1 MRSSI
6 GMLALI
12 GFSSC
17 AVLPVAQVPTASA
30 VQSKAVVFDID
41 GTLTPDVMDIF
52 GVRPDAAQVVQA
64 FAANGY
70 KIVYLSA
77 RVKAFQGNL
86 PGWLKNNGFPDGAI
100 HVQRPKRMKKITP
113 SSRRGSYANIR
124 HEAGH
129 SNTPTEIRRSILLP
143 TPMSRFRR
151 NACSHCSAPAR
162 HHANQALGRNA
173 SKGGLGTSN
182 QFSDR
187 WPARLSNLLP

>member
-100 HVQRPKRMKKITP
+100 HVQETEEDEKDHAQFKTRKLREYQA
-113 SSRRGSYANIR
+113 RGWTLEYAYGDSTVDFVAYANVEIPKER
-124 HEAGH
+124 VFALQRASEASCQPGAWKKCLKGWTGH
-129 SNTPTEIRRSILLP
+129 VESI
-143 TPMSRFRR
+143 FR
-151 NACSHCSAPAR
+151 
-162 HHANQALGRNA
+162 
-173 SKGGLGTSN
+173 
-182 QFSDR
+182 
-187 WPARLSNLLP
+187 